1 MRKLTHLDKK
11 ILISNQ
17 RTFELEDPKRKKAHF
32 LWFKLT
38 KLNKLAKKYD
48 VELYA
53 VPNVPKG
60 SFKTYIFN
68 YKNKKGEDAV
78 YQPAYRTTTSIW
90 SKDDNFLFKHLREG
104 VGLLDKRI
112 IVFIVLPYF
121 DGGRIM
127 RKNFYKETGPCA
139 YLDFLV
145 MNK

>member
-1 MRKLTHLDKK
+1 MRKLTHLDKQ
-11 ILISNQ
+11 ILITNQ
-17 RTFELEDPKRKKAHF
+17 RLFELEDSKRKKAHF

-53 VPNVPKG
+53 VPKE
-60 SFKTYIFN
+60 SEKTYIFN

-78 YQPAYRTTTSIW
+78 YQPLYRPTTSIW
-90 SKDDNFLFKHLREG
+90 TKDKNLFLFKHLREG
-104 VGLLDKRI
+104 MGPSTRLI
-112 IVFIVLPYF
+112 IFIVLPYF
-121 DGGRIM
+121 EGGKIM
-127 RKNFYKETGPCA
+127 RKNFYKEVGPCA